1 VGKTIAKVQGILFLI
16 LTIGG
21 FMDPNF
27 LGMHHTMIHRVVHLL
42 TAGLGLYLGFA
53 GTEDNAR
60 KFNLGGGVVYLLL
73 VLLGFLA
80 PGLLASII
88 GHPGPVTSADLMRD
102 NIVHILLM
110 IIFFIGAMRRPV
122 VATTTAR

>member
-1 VGKTIAKVQGILFLI
+1 MGKTIAKVQGILFLI

-27 LGMHHTMIHRVVHLL
+27 LGMHHTMIHRIVHLL
-42 TAGLGLYLGFA
+42 TAVLALYLGFA

-60 KFNLGGGVVYLLL
+60 KFNIAGGVVYLVL
-73 VLLGFLA
+73 VALGFLA
-80 PGLLASII
+80 PGLLASIL

-110 IIFFIGAMRRPV
+110 VIFFVGAMRRPAPV
-122 VATTTAR
+122 TTR

>member
-1 VGKTIAKVQGILFLI
+1 MGKTIAKIQGILFLI

-21 FMDPNF
+21 FMDASF

-42 TAGLGLYLGFA
+42 TAGLALYLGFA
-53 GTEDNAR
+53 GSEDNAR
-60 KFNLGGGVVYLLL
+60 KFNLAGGFVYLVL
-73 VLLGFLA
+73 VLMGFLA

-102 NIVHILLM
+102 NIVHIILM
-110 IIFFIGAMRRPV
+110 IIFFIGAMRRPA
-122 VATTTAR
+122 VATTTTR